1 MVVLVCLF
9 YLDLLNLSH
18 GHVLVLINENT
29 KPLAYLGYMYQI
41 SNYIYGF

>member
-1 MVVLVCLF
+1 MVVLVCLI
-9 YLDLLNLSH
+9 YLDLQNLSH
-18 GHVLVLINENT
+18 AHVLVLINENT